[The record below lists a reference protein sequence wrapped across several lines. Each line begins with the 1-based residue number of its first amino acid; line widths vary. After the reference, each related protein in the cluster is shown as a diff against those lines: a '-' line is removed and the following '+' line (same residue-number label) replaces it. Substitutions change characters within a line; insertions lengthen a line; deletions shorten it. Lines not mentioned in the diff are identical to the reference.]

1 MDEEFREL
9 LLTLLLDFNDM
20 TMLTPDSFTEWQK
33 VTLSKCIDQLRA
45 LKK

>member
-9 LLTLLLDFNDM
+9 LLTLLLDFSDM
-20 TMLTPDSFTEWQK
+20 VTTEPNRFNEWQK
-33 VTLSKCIDQLRA
+33 VTISKCIDQLRA

>member
-9 LLTLLLDFNDM
+9 LLTILLDVNDM
-20 TMLTPDSFTEWQK
+20 AITEPDRFNEWQK
-33 VTLSKCIDQLRA
+33 VTILNCIDRLRA